1 MKRLRMIAVII
12 AYVIAIGIAL
22 TGSLAVGYGMAEAL
36 FTLTGHPNRFW
47 SSIISEV
54 LGLIVLFVS
63 LHLGGNHFG
72 RMTRINT
79 IRDAL
84 NRIAKGDFAVKIP
97 VKQKGDRRN
106 EYNELAKSVNKMALE
121 LSSIETMRQEF
132 VSNVSHEIQSP
143 LTSINGFAA
152 LLKSES
158 LSAEQRR
165 HYLNIIETES
175 KRLSK
180 LSDNLLKLSALQSGN
195 IITNLHTFRLDKQI
209 ESILL
214 MFEPQWMDKK
224 ITLDLL
230 LEKLTFTGDEELLA
244 QVWIN
249 LIHNAVKFTPNN
261 GNINITLKTKDHS
274 IICKIADTGIGISE
288 ADQIHIFER
297 FFKVDKARERSL
309 GGNGLGLSLVKKI
322 ITMHN
327 GQINLHSTL
336 GKGTE
341 FIITLPQDK

>member
-1 MKRLRMIAVII
+1 MKRLRMIAVIF
-12 AYVIAIGIAL
+12 AYVIAIGTAL
-22 TGSLAVGYGMAEAL
+22 ICSLAVGYWLAEVL
-36 FTLTGHPNRFW
+36 FTLIGHPNGFW
-47 SSIISEV
+47 SFIISEV
-54 LGLIVLFVS
+54 LGLIVLIVS
-63 LHLGGNHFG
+63 FHLGGSHSG
-72 RMTRINT
+72 RMTRLNT

-84 NRIAKGDFAVKIP
+84 NRVAKGDFDVKIP
-97 VKQKGDRRN
+97 VKQKGEPRN
-106 EYNELAKSVNKMALE
+106 EYNELAKSVNKMAQE
-121 LSSIETMRQEF
+121 LNSIETLRQEF

-143 LTSINGFAA
+143 LTSISGFAA
-152 LLKSES
+152 LLKNES

-165 HYLNIIETES
+165 HYLDIIETES

-180 LSDNLLKLSALQSGN
+180 LSDNLLKLSALESGH
-195 IITNLHTFRLDKQI
+195 IIINPHAFRLDKQI
-209 ESILL
+209 ESVLL

-224 ITLDLL
+224 LTPELS

-244 QVWIN
+244 QLWIN

-261 GNINITLKTKDHS
+261 GNINITLKKKDHS
-274 IICKIADTGIGISE
+274 VICKIADTGIGISE

-297 FFKVDKARERSL
+297 FFKVDKARDRSL

-341 FIITLPQDK
+341 FIITLPQG